1 MTIHGTKVK
10 ATPYGH
16 PPITEAVIEIKFSTP
31 LESNVF
37 EKLNRKFNKNYP
49 EDKAIRNVLV
59 SLTVTGGNP
68 HPQPSASEGTSGH
81 RRSSSDMTELLVWW
95 PNSFVA
101 SQLAPYPG
109 WDVFMA
115 RFTRDWKASKRSR
128 GFREINRVGVRFI
141 NRIDIPIDN
150 GTVEHEQYLNIY
162 PKLPDSI
169 EAVDSYAVQT
179 LSRIDDI
186 HCILTINSASVPSPV
201 LGFASFILDIDIA
214 KVADLPQNDREL
226 FQLLDQIRDW
236 KNRIFEDCIDQK
248 ARRLF

>member
-10 ATPYGH
+10 TPPYSH

-31 LESNVF
+31 LESTVF
-37 EKLNRKFNKNYP
+37 EKLNHKFNRNYP

-59 SLTVTGGNP
+59 ALKITGESP
-68 HPQPSASEGTSGH
+68 HPQPSASEGVSGH
-81 RRSSSDMTELLVWW
+81 RRSSADMTELLVWW
-95 PNSFVA
+95 PSSFVV

-109 WDVFMA
+109 WNLFMA

-128 GFREINRVGVRFI
+128 GFRKISRVGVRFI
-141 NRIDIPIDN
+141 NRIDIPTDN

-169 EAVDSYAVQT
+169 ETVESYAVQT
-179 LSRIDDI
+179 LSRIEDI
-186 HCILTINSASVPSPV
+186 HCILSINSASVPSPV
-201 LGFASFILDIDIA
+201 LGYASYILDIDIA
-214 KVADLPQNDREL
+214 KEADLPQNDKEL
-226 FQLLDQIRDW
+226 LQLLNQIRDW
-236 KNRIFEDCIDQK
+236 KNKIFEDCIDQK